1 VVASKRVARNRVVA
15 SKRVARN
22 RVVAS
27 KRVARNRVVA
37 SNHETD
43 DLYTVTYENPA
54 FLQSGFFIV
63 YCIL

>member
-1 VVASKRVARNRVVA
+1 VA

-54 FLQSGFFIV
+54 FLQPGFFIV